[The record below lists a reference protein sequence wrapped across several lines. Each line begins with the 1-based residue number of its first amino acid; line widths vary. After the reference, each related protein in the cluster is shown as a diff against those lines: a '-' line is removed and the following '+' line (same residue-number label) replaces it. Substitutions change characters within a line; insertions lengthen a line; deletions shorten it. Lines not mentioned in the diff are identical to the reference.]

1 MPGCRVNR
9 RKPLRV
15 MLNERVRGTRH
26 HGGAGMAI
34 RGGMTPRERRKFWV
48 MLGRPLGPVWNDQKV
63 EKGQCRDTVKS
74 VSTC

>member
-1 MPGCRVNR
+1 MWGCPVSGAAQSEW
-9 RKPLRV
+9 LS
-15 MLNERVRGTRH
+15 ERDRGC
-26 HGGAGMAI
+26 GSGSGMAI
-34 RGGMTPRERRKFWV
+34 RGSMTPRERRKFWV